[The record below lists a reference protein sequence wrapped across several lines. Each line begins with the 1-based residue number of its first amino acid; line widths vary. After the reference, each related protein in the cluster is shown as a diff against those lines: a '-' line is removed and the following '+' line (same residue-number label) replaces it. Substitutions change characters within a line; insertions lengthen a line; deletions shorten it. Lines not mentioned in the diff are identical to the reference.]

1 MKENGI
7 LLLGGGGFL
16 GSALA
21 RQLTADNKTV
31 HVITPNKHPALTSQ
45 AIVHKGGMDDE
56 KILESI
62 LPECR
67 TIIHL
72 ASSTNPGNS
81 ARHPSLEAR
90 LNITPTL
97 NFLEILQ
104 NYRPFHL
111 IYISSGGTI
120 YGNPDTIPVNENHRL
135 APLSYYGAGKIAI
148 ENFLRTSA
156 TPPEQNVTIIRPPN
170 FYGPGQSYQQG
181 FGVIRTM
188 LENLHQ
194 GKTMEIW
201 GDGETV
207 RDFLYIDDMVRALNL
222 LIDMPTDNET
232 YNVATGTGLSLNQV
246 KDIVESVCNKK
257 LNVIY
262 RKKRQTDVNSIALD
276 SSRFIKKTGWQP
288 KITFE
293 KGILLTWEWILRQ

>member
-1 MKENGI
+1 MKKNGI

-21 RQLTADNKTV
+21 RQLISDHKTV
-31 HVITPNKHPALTSQ
+31 HIITPNKQPALASH
-45 AIVHKGGMDDE
+45 AIIHRGSMDDE
-56 KILESI
+56 KILTSV
-62 LPECR
+62 LPECH

-90 LNITPTL
+90 FNITPTL

-104 NYRPFHL
+104 NYKPFHL
-111 IYISSGGTI
+111 IYISSGGAI
-120 YGNPDTIPVNENHRL
+120 YGNPEAIPVVETHRL

-148 ENFLRTSA
+148 EAFLRVLA
-156 TPPEQNVTIIRPPN
+156 TPPDQNVTLIRPPN

-188 LENLHQ
+188 LEHLYR
-194 GKTMEIW
+194 GTTLEIW

-207 RDFLYIDDMVRALNL
+207 RDFLYIDDMVSALDL
-222 LIDMPTDNET
+222 LINLPTDNDT
-232 YNVATGTGLSLNQV
+232 YNIATGKGLSLNQV
-246 KDIVESVCNKK
+246 IDVVERVCKKK
-257 LNVIY
+257 LKVKY
-262 RKKRQTDVNSIALD
+262 RKKRKSDVNSIALD
-276 SSRFIKKTGWQP
+276 SSRFIRKTGWRP
-288 KITFE
+288 EMTLE
-293 KGILLTWEWILRQ
+293 KGILLTWQWMQRQ

>member
-1 MKENGI
+1 MKKKGI

-21 RQLTADNKTV
+21 RHLGNQNKFV
-31 HVITPNKHPALTSQ
+31 HIITPSEPSTVTPNAIIHQTS
-45 AIVHKGGMDDE
+45 MDDE
-56 KILESI
+56 DTLNTI
-62 LPECR
+62 LPDCG

-81 ARHPSLEAR
+81 ARHPALEAK

-97 NFLEILQ
+97 NFLEISQ
-104 NYRPFHL
+104 NYKPFHL
-111 IYISSGGTI
+111 IFISSGGAI
-120 YGNPDTIPVNENHRL
+120 YGNPETVPVDERHRL
-135 APLSYYGAGKIAI
+135 APLSYYGAGKMAI
-148 ENFLRTSA
+148 ETFLRAS
-156 TPPEQNVTIIRPPN
+156 PPSPEQNITIIRPPN

-181 FGVIRTM
+181 FGFIRTM
-188 LENLHQ
+188 LEHIHR
-194 GKTMEIW
+194 GTTMQIW

-207 RDFLYIDDMVRALNL
+207 RDFLYIDDMVSALNL
-222 LIDMPTDNET
+222 LIDMPADNET

-293 KGILLTWEWILRQ
+293 KGILLTWQWILRQ

>member
-1 MKENGI
+1 MMKQGI
-7 LLLGGGGFL
+7 LLLGGDGFL

-21 RQLTADNKTV
+21 RRLRNQNKIV
-31 HVITPNKHPALTSQ
+31 HIITPREPSAITSN
-45 AIVHKGGMDDE
+45 AIIHQTGMDDE
-56 KILESI
+56 KILNTI
-62 LPECR
+62 LPDCG

-81 ARHPSLEAR
+81 ARHPALEAK

-97 NFLEILQ
+97 NFLEVLQ
-104 NYRPFHL
+104 NYEPFHL

-120 YGNPDTIPVNENHRL
+120 YGNPETIPVDETHRL

-148 ENFLRTSA
+148 ESFVRALA
-156 TPPEQNVTIIRPPN
+156 TPPDQNVTIVRPPN

-188 LENLHQ
+188 LEHIHR
-194 GKTMEIW
+194 GTTMEIW

-207 RDFLYIDDMVRALNL
+207 RDFLYIDDMVSALNL
-222 LIDMPTDNET
+222 LIDMPTDNDT
-232 YNVATGTGLSLNQV
+232 YNIATGTGLNLNQV
-246 KDIVESVCNKK
+246 KDIVESVCGKK

-262 RKKRQTDVNSIALD
+262 RKKRKTDVNSIALD

-288 KITFE
+288 KIAFE
-293 KGILLTWEWILRQ
+293 KGILLTWQWIQGQ